1 MKYKE
6 CSVCLDKF
14 KIKNMTETSCH
25 HYFCNDCFFGIL
37 HFNKKNV
44 HCVEQN
50 KLIGKYQ
57 ILPLIRLNL
66 NKLYYQLF

>member
-37 HFNKKNV
+37 HFNKKK
-44 HCVEQN
+44 CPLCRTEQTDWEISN
-50 KLIGKYQ
+50 IT
-57 ILPLIRLNL
+57 IDSIE
-66 NKLYYQLF
+66 FE